1 MFSFLDWCN
10 ISTHSTL
17 TEEGFWA
24 SFPVEVFRV
33 TLRAFVAHQ
42 MQRQATTAHAK
53 SFIEKRHGYFSCGD
67 DGDDTVPTEQFSCG
81 DGDNDV
87 TGHPIATVFLP
98 STLLQFLCQAVP
110 LLMLVQPL
118 QKVSK
123 KFPNSLEAG
132 QLF

>member
-1 MFSFLDWCN
+1 MRPKR
-10 ISTHSTL
+10 
-17 TEEGFWA
+17 G
-24 SFPVEVFRV
+24 
-33 TLRAFVAHQ
+33 Q
-42 MQRQATTAHAK
+42 K
-53 SFIEKRHGYFSCGD
+53 SFIEKRHSGFFSEDG
-67 DGDDTVPTEQFSCG
+67 GDDTVPTDRFSCE